1 MVVVSAD
8 RSNSAA
14 PSSATQNPTVVFGVV
29 AFVLALRLVHLSS
42 ALASPLSY
50 QPGPDEEYYL
60 RFGQAVAAGVGQS
73 APEFTFMDPAYGY
86 VLGAVFKVAG
96 LSLFTVYALQCLL
109 DTFTAVGLV
118 VIGGLLNR
126 PRAGLYGA
134 LLYGLA
140 SMAIMFSTTLLKEVW
155 VTAFMTW
162 WVAGALA
169 VIRSERKVL
178 WLAFGVYC
186 GIGIGLRSTLAL
198 MALMAMGLPWFGNGA
213 NARAAGTWIAK
224 AALVA
229 CGVALAVL
237 PWSVRNY
244 EAYGSVSPLPH
255 NGGVVLDQVYNE
267 KNPASAIWIPD
278 FVSYLNPSEIW
289 RGYAAEAAK
298 REGRELSPPE
308 VDHYWKDRALAFMRQ
323 HPGAVLGDV
332 WRKALKFLAAT
343 EIPINRSLQEESMFS
358 PVLRWLPAPAA
369 WLLAMGIVGL
379 VWFAFQDRRW
389 PIMAAPVSISLF
401 TMAVFW
407 AEDRFRVHCL
417 PMLALCAGLW
427 IEALAAGLLQG
438 RKLTVVLLGGAAAL
452 VGAVSVALG
461 STNPQPPMHWDHIVW
476 GYIKMGKINEAHNV
490 AVRVVAEQPHNGP
503 ILEALG
509 FTEIARGQYK
519 EAVGDYQRAIEARP
533 NSHVAHYNL
542 AELYLKLGDRERAA
556 AEATIA
562 VNLYPADDY
571 KALLEQIRAGQ

>member
-1 MVVVSAD
+1 MAVVSAD
-8 RSNSAA
+8 RSST
-14 PSSATQNPTVVFGVV
+14 PPLNPTVVFGVV
-29 AFVLALRLVHLSS
+29 AFVLALRLGHLSS

-50 QPGPDEEYYL
+50 QPGADEEYYL
-60 RFGQAVAAGVGQS
+60 RFGQAVAGAQGQD

-86 VLGAVFKVAG
+86 LLGAVFKVAG
-96 LSLFTVYALQCLL
+96 VSLFTVYALQCLL
-109 DTFTAVGLV
+109 DTFTAVGIV

-134 LLYGLA
+134 LLYGMA
-140 SMAIMFSTTLLKEVW
+140 STAIMFSTTLLKEVW

-169 VIRSERKVL
+169 VIRSERKWL

-186 GIGIGLRSTLAL
+186 GIGIGLRSTLLL
-198 MALMAMGLPWFGNGA
+198 MALMALVLPGFASGPHV
-213 NARAAGTWIAK
+213 RSVGTWARK

-237 PWSVRNY
+237 PWSIRNY
-244 EAYGSVSPLPH
+244 QAYGSVSPLPH

-278 FVSYLNPSEIW
+278 FVSYLSPSEIW

-298 REGRELSPPE
+298 REGRALTPPE
-308 VDHYWKDRALAFMRQ
+308 VDHYWKGQALEYMRQ
-323 HPGAVLGDV
+323 HPGAVLGDM
-332 WRKALKFLAAT
+332 WHKALKFLSAT

-379 VWFAFQDRRW
+379 VWLSLEERRW
-389 PIMAAPVSISLF
+389 PIVAAPIVIAFF
-401 TMAVFW
+401 TMVVFW
-407 AEDRFRVHCL
+407 AEDRFRLHCL
-417 PMLALCAGLW
+417 GMLALCSGVL
-427 IEALAAGLLQG
+427 IDGIAASLLSG
-438 RKLTVVLLGGAAAL
+438 RKLKVVIFGAAAAL
-452 VGAVSVALG
+452 IGGVSVALG
-461 STNPQPPMHWDHIVW
+461 SAIPPPPMHWDHIVW
-476 GYIKMGKINEAHNV
+476 GYIKMGKIAEARNV
-490 AVRVVAEQPHNGP
+490 AERIATEQPNNGP

-509 FTEIARGQYK
+509 FTDIARGQYS
-519 EAVGDYQRAIEARP
+519 EAVQDYQRAIEVRP

-542 AELYLKLGDRERAA
+542 AKLYLKLGDRERAA